1 VANLGGNNTKKNS
14 KPPEIRRQEL
24 IDTAA
29 RLFEERGYEGV
40 SVRDI
45 LDAVGGQPGMFYY
58 YFRSKQEIYIAT
70 MEDYVSKRLEHKCEL
85 LEDESKSFDE
95 KLIVF
100 RELVSGDIAGYM
112 KRFAPKDKNSISDS
126 AYKLWDMSQ
135 MLDRMAKPY
144 SKLILQGIA
153 EGRLSDRLGI
163 TEENAEM
170 YALFALYGFW
180 GAVYNG
186 RFTQGSSFEPAE
198 VFKISNEFFGK

>member
-1 VANLGGNNTKKNS
+1 MQGGDLTKKNS
-14 KPPEIRRQEL
+14 KPPEVRRQEL
-24 IDTAA
+24 IETAA
-29 RLFEERGYEGV
+29 GLFEEKGYEGV

-58 YFRSKQEIYIAT
+58 YFKSKQEIYIAT
-70 MEDYVSKRLEHKCEL
+70 MEDYISKRLEHKCEL

-95 KLIVF
+95 KLRIF
-100 RELVSGDIAGYM
+100 RGLVSEDIAGYM
-112 KRFAPKDKNSISDS
+112 ERFAPHDKSSISDS
-126 AYKLWDMSQ
+126 AYKLWDMAQ

-153 EGRLSDRLGI
+153 EGRLSDKLGV

-186 RFTQGSSFEPAE
+186 SFTAGSGFEPDE
-198 VFKISNEFFGK
+198 VFKITTRFFGK